1 MSAQGDSAAAA
12 DAKSSTTCTREKK
25 GKENGHEIKLYY
37 FPTSF
42 SSQKVLLA
50 AYEKGVQFQPRLVS
64 LFHGQ
69 HMEPW
74 YVKLNPEGTH
84 VPVLVHGNIILNNP
98 EEIIDYIDSLE
109 TAESSVHLVPDV
121 TTQVGQSVAAVRE
134 QLNQVPVD
142 ILTYGVVFHPHL
154 APSPCQLP
162 TAVQRSMRENFAR
175 RLQYL
180 THKAT
185 LHPDLR
191 DGYLSK
197 SQIAAQ
203 KYDII
208 TDEEKVKGQLGQ
220 LDSLFQGMEKM
231 LAAVHTEEGGEAWLF
246 GEAFTAADITFSV
259 LLRRLTLLGLQGR
272 LFPPDTCPNTHRYL
286 RQLARRPAFQRI
298 QQEVGALRMTL
309 LWEDV
314 KAASPLLLAAAGVGL
329 AAGLAFFLAR
339 RLH

>member
-1 MSAQGDSAAAA
+1 MSSQGDTASA
-12 DAKSSTTCTREKK
+12 KPTSKEKK
-25 GKENGHEIKLYY
+25 NGKGNGHEIKLYY

-50 AYEKGVQFQPRLVS
+50 AYEKGLQFQPHLVS

-84 VPVLVHGNIILNNP
+84 VPVLVHGATVLNNP

-109 TAESSVHLVPDV
+109 TDAAVSLVPDV
-121 TTQVGQSVAAVRE
+121 DTPLGQSVLAVRE

-154 APSPCQLP
+154 APNTCQLP
-162 TAVQRSMRENFAR
+162 AAVQRSMRENFAR

-191 DGYLSK
+191 DAYLAK

-220 LDSLFQGMEKM
+220 LDSIFQDVEKM
-231 LAAVHTEEGGEAWLF
+231 LAAAYTEGAGARWLF
-246 GEAFTAADITFSV
+246 GGSFTVADITLSI
-259 LLRRLTLLGLQGR
+259 LLQRLTLLGLQAR
-272 LFPPDTCPNTHRYL
+272 LFPPKRCPHTHRYL
-286 RQLARRPAFQRI
+286 TQLQARPAVQRI
-298 QQEVGALRMTL
+298 RNELGSLRLTL

-329 AAGLAFFLAR
+329 AAGLAFVLAR